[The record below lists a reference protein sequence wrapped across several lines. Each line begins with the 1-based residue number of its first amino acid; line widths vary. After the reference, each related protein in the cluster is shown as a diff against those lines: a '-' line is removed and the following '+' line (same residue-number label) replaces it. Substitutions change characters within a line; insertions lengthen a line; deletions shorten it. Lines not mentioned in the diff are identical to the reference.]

1 MQGFNKY
8 YPPDYDS
15 RETSTLN
22 SYRGVHALG
31 VRAKHIDKGI
41 LVVRFEL
48 PFNIWCGH
56 CNSHLGAGVRYNA
69 QKRKVGEYYSTAI
82 YAFRCKCHLCSGWF
96 EIRTDPK
103 NARYVVEE
111 GARAQEQD
119 WDPEENGGY
128 RAHDTEGPSAA
139 EPPADAFQALE
150 KSTTQATQAQSKS
163 DRIEALAKLSYR
175 QTSDPYTMSQ
185 HLRQRLREEKRVER
199 DRLRVDE
206 DVKSKYGLGLG
217 LEGKGLVR
225 LEPGEADEEY
235 ERARAR
241 RSTLAASSA
250 VVSSG
255 KRVGDLSTT
264 LRRNTVERYNPFDLA
279 PASASASASASSEIN
294 RVGRGKAA
302 IIKISGSK
310 VVPKST
316 TKTKTNPTSSITA
329 LGGLAGYGSD
339 EDEEEDNP

>member
-1 MQGFNKY
+1 MDNHHG
-8 YPPDYDS
+8 S
-15 RETSTLN
+15 
-22 SYRGVHALG
+22 HA
-31 VRAKHIDKGI
+31 
-41 LVVRFEL
+41 
-48 PFNIWCGH
+48 
-56 CNSHLGAGVRYNA
+56 S
-69 QKRKVGEYYSTAI
+69 
-82 YAFRCKCHLCSGWF
+82 
-96 EIRTDPK
+96 
-103 NARYVVEE
+103 
-111 GARAQEQD
+111 
-119 WDPEENGGY
+119 
-128 RAHDTEGPSAA
+128 DTEGPSAA

-199 DRLRVDE
+199 DRVRVDE
-206 DVKSKYGLGLG
+206 DVKDKYGLELG
-217 LEGKGLVR
+217 GMGKGLVR
-225 LEPGEADEEY
+225 LEPGEAEEEY

-241 RSTLAASSA
+241 RSTQAGSAA
-250 VVSSG
+250 VSSR

-279 PASASASASASSEIN
+279 TSTSTSRATASTSSEIN

-310 VVPKST
+310 VVPAAVP
-316 TKTKTNPTSSITA
+316 KTKSKINQTSSITA

-339 EDEEEDNP
+339 EDDEEGEP

>member
-1 MQGFNKY
+1 MDDHHGF
-8 YPPDYDS
+8 
-15 RETSTLN
+15 
-22 SYRGVHALG
+22 HA
-31 VRAKHIDKGI
+31 
-41 LVVRFEL
+41 
-48 PFNIWCGH
+48 
-56 CNSHLGAGVRYNA
+56 S
-69 QKRKVGEYYSTAI
+69 
-82 YAFRCKCHLCSGWF
+82 
-96 EIRTDPK
+96 
-103 NARYVVEE
+103 
-111 GARAQEQD
+111 
-119 WDPEENGGY
+119 
-128 RAHDTEGPSAA
+128 DTEGPSAA

-206 DVKSKYGLGLG
+206 DVKDKYGLELG
-217 LEGKGLVR
+217 GMGKGLVR
-225 LEPGEADEEY
+225 LEPGEAEEEY

-241 RSTLAASSA
+241 RSTRPASTA
-250 VVSSG
+250 VSSW

-279 PASASASASASSEIN
+279 PASASASASIPSEIN

-310 VVPKST
+310 VVPAAVP
-316 TKTKTNPTSSITA
+316 KTKSKINQTSSATA

-339 EDEEEDNP
+339 EDDEEGEP

>member
-1 MQGFNKY
+1 MKPSCDFADMDNHHG
-8 YPPDYDS
+8 S
-15 RETSTLN
+15 
-22 SYRGVHALG
+22 HA
-31 VRAKHIDKGI
+31 
-41 LVVRFEL
+41 
-48 PFNIWCGH
+48 
-56 CNSHLGAGVRYNA
+56 S
-69 QKRKVGEYYSTAI
+69 
-82 YAFRCKCHLCSGWF
+82 
-96 EIRTDPK
+96 
-103 NARYVVEE
+103 
-111 GARAQEQD
+111 
-119 WDPEENGGY
+119 
-128 RAHDTEGPSAA
+128 DTEGPSAA

-225 LEPGEADEEY
+225 LEPGEAEEEY

-241 RSTLAASSA
+241 RATQAASTA
-250 VVSSG
+250 VASR

-264 LRRNTVERYNPFDLA
+264 LRRNTVERYNPFDVA
-279 PASASASASASSEIN
+279 TSARTSRATASTSSEIN

-339 EDEEEDNP
+339 EDDEEDEP

>member
-41 LVVRFEL
+41 LIVRFEL

-103 NARYVVEE
+103 NARYIVEE

-206 DVKSKYGLGLG
+206 DVMSKYGLGMG

-225 LEPGEADEEY
+225 LEPGEAEEEY

-241 RSTLAASSA
+241 RSTHAGA
-250 VVSSG
+250 VSSR
-255 KRVGDLSTT
+255 KRVGDWSTT
-264 LRRNTVERYNPFDLA
+264 LRRNTVERYNPFDQTTRTSRA
-279 PASASASASASSEIN
+279 TTSTSSEIN
-294 RVGRGKAA
+294 RVGRGRAGSVR
-302 IIKISGSK
+302 ISGSK
-310 VVPKST
+310 LVPVAVP
-316 TKTKTNPTSSITA
+316 KTKTRSMGIQTA

-339 EDEEEDNP
+339 EDEEEGES